1 MSTGPLA
8 RTRAR
13 LRSLAGFDVLVL
25 VSLIWFLAKFLRYAF
40 PPLFPAFQ
48 TEFGVT
54 NGQLGAA
61 FTAMMTVYAAMQFPS
76 GALADRLGAVR
87 VVVAGG
93 GVAAVGA
100 LALTLPVPFA
110 ALVGGMLLVGLGT
123 GAHKTVAVRLLSR
136 TYPRHTGRALG
147 VLDTFGAFGGVAAP
161 AAVVAVTT
169 RAHWHTVFLAA
180 GGVGVALAGAFAV
193 RAPQRVPTPE
203 TTSGEGVP
211 ARAYLDLFRDPL
223 FTAFVLVTLAFS
235 FAYNGMV
242 AFLPLYL
249 SERGGLATE
258 TASLLYS
265 ALFVVSL
272 VQLATG
278 DLSDRVGQLP
288 VIAATLGVAAAGSVA
303 FVAVGA
309 ASPAVLGAAVVVLG
323 LGSHGFRPVR
333 GAYLTTVVPDGV
345 AGGGL
350 GVVRTLLMGAGAV
363 APAVVGVTSERYGF
377 GVAFGL
383 LAVSMCLAVVAVGGV
398 AVLQRRRDSNGVGN
412 RDSNGVDNRDSNTVN
427 DHDTVGGH
435 DSVGDH
441 DEVDEPTDDSG

>member
-8 RTRAR
+8 RTRAQ
-13 LRSLAGFDVLVL
+13 LRSLAGFDALVL
-25 VSLIWFLAKFLRYAF
+25 ASLLWFLAKFLRYAF
-40 PPLFPAFQ
+40 PPLFPTFQ
-48 TEFGVT
+48 TEFGVS

-87 VVVAGG
+87 VVVCGA

-100 LALTLPVPFA
+100 LALVVPVPFA

-136 TYPRHTGRALG
+136 TYPNHTGRALG

-169 RAHWHTVFLAA
+169 RADWHALFLVA
-180 GGVGVALAGAFAV
+180 GGVGVVLAGAFAV
-193 RAPQRVPTPE
+193 RAPRRVPATE
-203 TTSGEGVP
+203 ATSGAGVP
-211 ARAYLDLFRDPL
+211 TRAYLDLFRDPL
-223 FTAFVLVTLAFS
+223 FAAFVLVTLAFS
-235 FAYNGMV
+235 FAYNGAV

-258 TASLLYS
+258 TASALYS
-265 ALFVVSL
+265 GLFVVSL
-272 VQLATG
+272 VQLVTG
-278 DLSDRVGQLP
+278 DLSDRVGRLP
-288 VIAATLGVAAAGSVA
+288 VIAATLVVAAAGLVA
-303 FVAVGA
+303 LVAIGA
-309 ASPAVLGAAVVVLG
+309 ASPVVLGVAVVAVG

-333 GAYLTTVVPDGV
+333 GAYLAAVVPDSV

-363 APAVVGVTSERYGF
+363 APAVVGVASERYGF
-377 GVAFGL
+377 GVAFGF
-383 LAVSMCLAVVAVGGV
+383 LAVPMCLAVVAVGGV
-398 AVLQRRRDSNGVGN
+398 AVLQRRRDASG
-412 RDSNGVDNRDSNTVN
+412 S
-427 DHDTVGGH
+427 
-435 DSVGDH
+435 
-441 DEVDEPTDDSG
+441 DETDDADDVRG

>member
-13 LRSLAGFDVLVL
+13 LRSLAGFDALL
-25 VSLIWFLAKFLRYAF
+25 LSAAIWFLAKFLRYAF
-40 PPLFPAFQ
+40 PPLFSTFQ
-48 TEFGVT
+48 TGFGVT

-76 GALADRLGAVR
+76 GALADRVGAVR
-87 VVVAGG
+87 VVVVGA

-100 LALTLPVPFA
+100 LALVVPVPFA

-136 TYPRHTGRALG
+136 TYPTHTGRALG
-147 VLDTFGAFGGVAAP
+147 VLDTFGAFGGVVAP
-161 AAVVAVTT
+161 AAVVAVTA
-169 RAHWHTVFLAA
+169 RADWHTLFLVAGGLGIALAA
-180 GGVGVALAGAFAV
+180 AFAL
-193 RAPQRVPTPE
+193 RAPRRVPAPE
-203 TTSGEGVP
+203 AASGGGVP
-211 ARAYLDLFRDPL
+211 ARAYLELFRDPL

-235 FAYNGMV
+235 FAYNGLV

-249 SERGGLATE
+249 TERGGLTTE

-265 ALFVVSL
+265 ALFAVSL
-272 VQLATG
+272 VQLVTG

-288 VIAATLGVAAAGSVA
+288 VIAVTLAVAAAGLVGL
-303 FVAVGA
+303 VAVGA
-309 ASPAVLGAAVVVLG
+309 ASPVVLGAAVVAVG
-323 LGSHGFRPVR
+323 VGSHGFRPVR
-333 GAYLTTVVPDGV
+333 GAYLTAVLPDDT

-363 APAVVGVTSERYGF
+363 APAVVGVASERYGF

-383 LAVSMCLAVVAVGGV
+383 LAVSMSLAVGAVGGV
-398 AVLQRRRDSNGVGN
+398 AVLHRRRDA
-412 RDSNGVDNRDSNTVN
+412 
-427 DHDTVGGH
+427 DTT
-435 DSVGDH
+435 DEINEITDGD
-441 DEVDEPTDDSG
+441 G